1 MEGIKGAYS
10 SAQMSLLQHFSP
22 APGVCVVGSLPIA
35 LNPQEQLE
43 LDGELS
49 RAQAMRKDIK
59 GLLEFKEK
67 KMKT

>member
-1 MEGIKGAYS
+1 MESIKGACN
-10 SAQMSLLQHFSP
+10 SAQMNFLQHFSSS
-22 APGVCVVGSLPIA
+22 PGVCVVGSLPIA